1 VAAAEPGAA
10 APRIQVAPGRRG
22 SALLLVAAALL
33 AAPAVLAF
41 FSGGYFA
48 TGAQAGLVAAVAGWV
63 VVALAAILAPDPLPR
78 STPGRVCFAGLAGL
92 AAWTAVSLAWTP
104 TLDPALADAERA
116 FLYLAVLTAAAATL
130 RTRALA
136 RAVEPALAAGVLVVC
151 AYALATRLLPELVP
165 STPGLRAQTRLDQ
178 PLTYWNA
185 LGALTAMGIALT
197 LRVASDAARPTVLRA
212 AAAGSVP
219 PMVLTL
225 FLTVSRG
232 GVVAAAAGAAA
243 LFLLV
248 RDRRT
253 LASIVLGGGLGAL
266 ACLVAAR
273 FDTIVDLAG
282 SESAR
287 QSDGVVVLA
296 VLLCLGTLAAGGQAL
311 LVRRGLATA
320 PIQFGRRGRLLA
332 GLAAAAAVVAVAGA
346 LVAGSAEEAGS
357 GSKLPQGVERFG
369 SVKSNRYDYWGIAL
383 SRLPD
388 RPLQGQG
395 AHGFAVLWLEDRE
408 IREGAQDAH
417 SLYIET
423 LVELGL
429 AGVLLLGCFLGGA
442 AVCLVGARR
451 APGGRELTAGW
462 AAAGIVWLT
471 HAAVDWDWEMPALTL
486 VFVLL
491 AGSAIAAADGYAGAA
506 VRRRSATAADSR
518 PDTASSPTAP
528 NTISEGSAA
537 TRKRVTP

>member
-1 VAAAEPGAA
+1 M
-10 APRIQVAPGRRG
+10 APGRRG
-22 SALLLVAAALL
+22 AALLLVAAALL

-48 TGAQAGLVAAVAGWV
+48 TGAQAGLVAAIAAWM
-63 VVALAAILAPDPLPR
+63 VVALVAVMAPAPLPR
-78 STPGRVCFAGLAGL
+78 STPGRVCVAGLAGL
-92 AAWTAVSLAWTP
+92 AAWTAISLAWTP
-104 TLDPALADAERA
+104 TLDPGLADAERV
-116 FLYLAVLTAAAATL
+116 FLYLAVLVAAAASL

-185 LGALTAMGIALT
+185 LGALAAMGIALA
-197 LRVASDAARPTVLRA
+197 LRVASDAARPTKLRA
-212 AAAGSVP
+212 AATGSVP

-253 LASIVLGGGLGAL
+253 LASIALGGGLGAL
-266 ACLVAAR
+266 ACVVAAR
-273 FDTIVDLAG
+273 FDTVVDLAG
-282 SESAR
+282 SDSAR
-287 QSDGVVVLA
+287 QSDGLIVLA
-296 VLLCLGTLAAGGQAL
+296 VLLALSALAIGGQAS

-320 PIQFGRRGRLLA
+320 AIPFGRRGRLLA
-332 GLAAAAAVVAVAGA
+332 GLAVAAAVVAVVGA
-346 LVAGSAEEAGS
+346 VVAGSSEEAGS
-357 GSKLPQGVERFG
+357 GSELPQGVERFA

-383 SRLPD
+383 SKFRD

-395 AHGFAVLWLEDRE
+395 AHGFANIWLKERE

-429 AGVLLLGCFLGGA
+429 VGVLLLACFLGGA
-442 AVCLVGARR
+442 VVCLAHARR
-451 APGGRELTAGW
+451 GPDGPELTSGW
-462 AAAGIVWLT
+462 AAAGVVWLT

-491 AGSAIAAADGYAGAA
+491 VGCAVAAADGYAAAA
-506 VRRRSATAADSR
+506 VRRPSAAATDRR
-518 PDTASSPTAP
+518 PATASSPTAP
-528 NTISEGSAA
+528 STISEGSAA